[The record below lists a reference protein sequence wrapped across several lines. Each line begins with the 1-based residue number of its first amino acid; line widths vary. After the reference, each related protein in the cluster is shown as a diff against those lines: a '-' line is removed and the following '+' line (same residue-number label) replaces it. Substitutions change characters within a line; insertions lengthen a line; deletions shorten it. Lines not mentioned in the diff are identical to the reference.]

1 MCVEQQICKQAG
13 RFELTEGLN
22 SVVKQRVTPV
32 GSNVHQRNVKKKIFL
47 ICLFNHK
54 RKIENVTSW
63 AKWTMASNMHLNIVT
78 KLPSLITKPSNDTK
92 Q

>member
-32 GSNVHQRNVKKKIFL
+32 GSNVHQRNVLKK
-47 ICLFNHK
+47 
-54 RKIENVTSW
+54 TS
-63 AKWTMASNMHLNIVT
+63 
-78 KLPSLITKPSNDTK
+78 
-92 Q
+92 